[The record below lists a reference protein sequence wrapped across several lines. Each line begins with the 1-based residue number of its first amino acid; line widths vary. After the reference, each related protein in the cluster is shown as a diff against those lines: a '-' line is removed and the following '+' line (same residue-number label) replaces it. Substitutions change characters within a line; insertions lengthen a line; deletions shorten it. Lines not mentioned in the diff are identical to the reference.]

1 MSQII
6 LRTTLALLATTGLAL
21 SPLAGAQNINDISNV
36 GKAPSQ
42 VLNLYVFPKG
52 EKTPAQQLKDDT
64 DCFNSARAQS
74 SYDGKVADSSVA
86 PPREQTG
93 GAIKGAIG
101 TAAVGTVIGAIA
113 GNAGKGAAIGA
124 GVGLVGGN
132 ANQREANRAARERA
146 AAEEAQRKGTAVAD
160 LKRAFTACMDAKGY
174 SVK

>member
-52 EKTPAQQLKDDT
+52 EKSPEQQLKDDN
-64 DCFNSARAQS
+64 DCFAAARSQS
-74 SYDGKVADSSVA
+74 GYDGKLADSNVP
-86 PPREQTG
+86 PPREKTG

-101 TAAVGTVIGAIA
+101 TAAVGTIIGAIA
-113 GNAGKGAAIGA
+113 GDAGKGAAIGA
-124 GVGLVGGN
+124 GVGLVGGS
-132 ANQREANRAARERA
+132 ANQSEANRMARERA
-146 AAEEAQRKGTAVAD
+146 AAEEAYRKGTAVAD
-160 LKRAFTACMDAKGY
+160 LKRAYAACMDAKGY

>member
-124 GVGLVGGN
+124 GVGGN

>member
-6 LRTTLALLATTGLAL
+6 LRTTLTLLATTGLAL

-52 EKTPAQQLKDDT
+52 TKTPEQQLKDDT
-64 DCFNSARAQS
+64 DCFNSARTQS

-86 PPREQTG
+86 PPPPQTG
-93 GAIKGAIG
+93 GALKGAIG

-132 ANQREANRAARERA
+132 ANQREANRYARARA
-146 AAEEAQRKGTAVAD
+146 AAEEVERKGTAVAD
-160 LKRAFTACMDAKGY
+160 LKRAFSACMDAKGY